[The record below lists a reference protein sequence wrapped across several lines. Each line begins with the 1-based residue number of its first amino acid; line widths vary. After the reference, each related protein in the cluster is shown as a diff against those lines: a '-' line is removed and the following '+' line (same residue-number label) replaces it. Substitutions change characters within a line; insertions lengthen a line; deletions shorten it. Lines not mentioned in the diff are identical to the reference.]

1 MLSCLS
7 FSLATLTYVTLV
19 AGQAAVLQ
27 YAPSTMVQCPNVST
41 QPLLR
46 VFTPQTQAIHP
57 LEDNYI
63 KSKESNVLPNAWTA
77 WIGNASQLGYDSPE
91 FGGNYS
97 KIGMAISGGGYRAA
111 QYGAGVISALD
122 ARNDSARAAGTGGLF
137 QVVSYLSGASGGQF
151 VNNR

>member
-7 FSLATLTYVTLV
+7 FSSVTLTYVTLV

-27 YAPSTMVQCPNVST
+27 YAPSTMVQCPDVST

-46 VFTPQTQAIHP
+46 VFSPKTQAIHP
-57 LEDNYI
+57 LEIDYI
-63 KSKESNVLPNAWTA
+63 QSKESNVLPSAWTA
-77 WIGNASQLGYDSPE
+77 WLGNASQLGYDSPE

-122 ARNDSARAAGTGGLF
+122 ARNDSAKAAGTGGLF
-137 QVVSYLSGASGGQF
+137 QVTSYLSGLSGGQS
-151 VNNR
+151 

>member
-7 FSLATLTYVTLV
+7 FSLATLTYVTLI
-19 AGQAAVLQ
+19 AGQTAVLQ
-27 YAPSTMVQCPNVST
+27 YAPSTMVQCPDVST

-46 VFTPQTQAIHP
+46 LFTPQTQAIHP
-57 LEDNYI
+57 FEIDYI
-63 KSKESNVLPNAWTA
+63 QSKESNVLPSAWAA
-77 WIGNASQLGYDSPE
+77 WLGNASQLGYDSPD

-122 ARNDSARAAGTGGLF
+122 ARNDSAKAAGTGGLF
-137 QVVSYLSGASGGQF
+137 QVTSYLSGLSGGQS
-151 VNNR
+151 